1 MVALTVNGITI
12 PVCAWK
18 ESDEEI
24 GERTRAA
31 SGKSLVSIRDRKIVR
46 KLTVRTEDTTLAE
59 AIKGLLCGDGLSW
72 TFDIDWYSEQGL
84 PVIAT
89 AGAASSSLGSTAPT
103 PAFGAKRLAIPAAT
117 TVSWQLPDR
126 YSVSWTL
133 IFWAYY
139 LGAWH
144 HYVVNSLG
152 AKWKDGV
159 TTTASVY
166 VNVVTAG
173 GTTQMQLSAPS
184 GAATYYDDVV
194 AVPYLWPSTW
204 PAQVYAGMRAW
215 KPFPFL
221 EVNGDLMPQFGLFTC
236 RGEYNGAP
244 CTNRGAASGRLREM
258 EFTLY
263 ED

>member
-1 MVALTVNGITI
+1 MVALSVNGIEI
-12 PVCAWK
+12 PVCTWK

-24 GERTRAA
+24 GERMRAS
-31 SGKSLVSIRDRKIVR
+31 SGKSLVSIRDRKFVR
-46 KLTVRTEDTTLAE
+46 RFSVRTEDTTLAE
-59 AIKGLLCGDGLSW
+59 AIKGLLTGDGFSW
-72 TFDIDWYSEQGL
+72 SFDIDWYSEQGL

-126 YSVSWTL
+126 YSVVWTM

-139 LGAWH
+139 SGAWH
-144 HYVVNSLG
+144 HYVLNSLG
-152 AKWKDGV
+152 EKWKDGA
-159 TTTASVY
+159 TTTDSVY
-166 VNVVTAG
+166 VNVVTGG
-173 GTTQMQLSAPS
+173 GTTQMQLSSPS
-184 GAATYYDDVV
+184 GSAAYYDDVV
-194 AVPYLWPSTW
+194 VVPYLWPSTW
-204 PAQVYAGMRAW
+204 PAQVYAATRAW

-221 EVNGDLMPQFGLFTC
+221 SVDGELMPQFGLFTC
-236 RGEYNGAP
+236 RGEYHGGP
-244 CTNRGAASGRLREM
+244 CVNRGRGADRLREM